1 MSSEPEQHSPSPTVE
16 VENEKPENEKTDV
29 SDIIVDWEGPDD
41 PLNPKKLVCRLYLP
55 ARVSTLL
62 IPIIPAGAGKRNGPQ
77 RWWSLRSP

>member
-62 IPIIPAGAGKRNGPQ
+62 TPIISAGAGKRNGPQ